1 MSYRVKLSRLS
12 CAVHPKIDRKQQNKS
27 EQGQPAGT
35 LSGDKAFFACARG
48 GEKAFF
54 ACAMLLKIQT
64 FGLYALLLKNPAR
77 HEFATKLALLGR
89 M

>member
-12 CAVHPKIDRKQQNKS
+12 CAVHPKIDRKQQHKS
-27 EQGQPAGT
+27 EQGQPAVI

-48 GEKAFF
+48 GEWL
-54 ACAMLLKIQT
+54 MLLKIQP
-64 FGLYALLLKNPAR
+64 FGLYALLLENPAR

-89 M
+89 I